1 MITKKHNIEEYFA
14 DYLEGS
20 LDKQKSKELA
30 EFLEQH
36 PEFEQEF
43 EDLKSLYLDL
53 PPAQNVE
60 PSEFLDLDF
69 YTMIEKEKAKKP
81 AGRQITFVPN
91 WQSVMKY
98 AAMILAIAGAY
109 FIGFKTKNEQIVIRE
124 KPIYITKEI
133 EKPVDRIV
141 EVEKIKTIQVP
152 SNSVVNNT
160 KTADSQDVTKQ
171 ISDIKNQIGGIQ
183 EVQKR
188 MILAMLKQESASER
202 LQAVNYSYDLK
213 MADDTLLNALIK
225 TLDYDPNVNVRMAAV
240 EAVGRFGQ
248 VPSVRNSLV
257 NSLLKQNDPAMQIA
271 VIDLLIDLREKRAL
285 PIFASLAESSQ
296 SDAFVKEKAENGIKL
311 LGM

>member
-1 MITKKHNIEEYFA
+1 MITKHNIEEYFA
-14 DYLEGS
+14 DYLDGG
-20 LDKQKSKELA
+20 LDAQKSKELA
-30 EFLEQH
+30 EFLEQN
-36 PEFEQEF
+36 PDFEQEF
-43 EDLKSLYLDL
+43 EDLKSLYRDL
-53 PPAQNVE
+53 PPAQNAE
-60 PSEFLDLDF
+60 PNEFLDLDF

-81 AGRQITFVPN
+81 AGRQIAFVPN

-141 EVEKIKTIQVP
+141 EVEKIKTVQVS
-152 SNSVVNNT
+152 SNLIPKDT
-160 KTADSQDVTKQ
+160 KSTDNQDVTKQ
-171 ISDIKNQIGGIQ
+171 INEIKNQIGGIQ

-202 LQAVNYSYDLK
+202 LQAVNFSYDMR
-213 MADDTLLNALIK
+213 MADDTILNALIR
-225 TLDYDPNVNVRMAAV
+225 TLDYDPNINVRMAAV
-240 EAVGRFGQ
+240 EAVGRFGK
-248 VPSVRNSLV
+248 VASVRTSLV
-257 NSLLKQNDPAMQIA
+257 NSLMKQNDPAMQIA

-296 SDAFVKEKAENGIKL
+296 SDNFVKEKAENGIKL
-311 LGM
+311 LNL